1 MTAPVSPGVADH
13 AQAGTAVQ
21 AGAAAPASSMA
32 LVRRLLAEQ
41 VRPHIGSLFLA
52 LLSMGTVAAMT
63 AATAWLLRPAIDR
76 VFSDRDPYW
85 TVMVPVMV
93 VIVVLVKAVAAYF
106 EGTLMTRFGERI
118 IADTQIRMYAH
129 LIRAD
134 LAWLHENHSGKLIAS
149 FLYDATLLREA
160 VSKSLTGMVKDSLS
174 LIFLTG
180 VMFVMNWQFALV
192 VCVIFPF
199 VGLTTRRLGRKTR
212 KSSARTQQETGKLT
226 TILSETFDGARMV
239 KAYGM
244 EEREIQRA
252 RQSVETRLGHIMKVV
267 RARAAASP
275 TAEALGGIA
284 VAVVIYI
291 GGSSTALTLG
301 TLTAFIYA
309 ALSAYQPLKSL
320 STLNTALQEGL
331 AAAERIFAILDIE
344 PKICEK
350 PDARPLQV
358 SGGEIRL
365 EHVTF
370 RYNEEKVALRDVT
383 LTVPRGKKAALVG
396 ASGAG
401 KSTLLN
407 LVPRFYDTSAG
418 RVLIDG
424 QDVRDV
430 TLDSL
435 RRNVAL
441 VSQELTLFDDTIRS
455 NIAYGRPE
463 ASDAE
468 IEAAARNAAAHDFI
482 MALPQGYDTLVG
494 ENGVKL
500 SGGQRQRIAI
510 ARAMLRDAPI
520 LLLDEA
526 TSALDTESERLIQIA
541 LGELMRGRTTLVI
554 AHRLSTVIDADVI
567 FVLDQGR
574 LVEQGTHAELLTRG
588 AVYARL
594 YATQFATEATA

>member
-1 MTAPVSPGVADH
+1 MTASATSGLAD
-13 AQAGTAVQ
+13 AADSAT
-21 AGAAAPASSMA
+21 AAPADSGT
-32 LVRRLLAEQ
+32 LIRRLLREQ
-41 VRPHIGSLFLA
+41 VRPHLGSLLLA
-52 LLSMGTVAAMT
+52 LLSMGVVAAMT
-63 AATAWLLRPAIDR
+63 AATAWLLKPAIDQ
-76 VFSDRDPYW
+76 VFTERDPYW
-85 TVMVPVMV
+85 TMMVPLMV
-93 VIVVLVKAVAAYF
+93 VTVVVVKAFASYF
-106 EGTLMTRFGERI
+106 ESMLMTRFGERI
-118 IADTQIRMYAH
+118 VADTQIRMYAH

-134 LAWLHENHSGKLIAS
+134 LAWLHEMHSGKLIAS
-149 FLYDATLLREA
+149 FLYDASLLREA
-160 VSKSLTGMVKDSLS
+160 VSKALTGMVKDSLS

-180 VMFVMNWQFALV
+180 VMFAMNWQFALI

-199 VGLTTRRLGRKTR
+199 VGLTTRRLGKKARKG
-212 KSSARTQQETGKLT
+212 SARSQQETGKLT

-244 EEREIQRA
+244 EQREIERA
-252 RQSVETRLGHIMKVV
+252 RMSVEARLGHIMKVV

-275 TAEALGGIA
+275 ATEALGGIA
-284 VAVVIYI
+284 VAVIIYI
-291 GGSSTALTLG
+291 GGTSEALTLG

-320 STLNTALQEGL
+320 ANLNTALQEGL
-331 AAAERIFAILDIE
+331 AAAERIFALLDTQ
-344 PKICEK
+344 PKILQ
-350 PDARPLQV
+350 PVDAKTLQIA
-358 SGGEIRL
+358 GGEIRL
-365 EHVTF
+365 ENVTF
-370 RYNEEKVALRDVT
+370 RYSEDKTALRDVS
-383 LTVPRGKKAALVG
+383 LVVPPGKKAALVG

-407 LVPRFYDTSAG
+407 LVPRFYDVSAG

-424 QDVRDV
+424 QDVREV
-430 TLDSL
+430 SVESL
-435 RRNVAL
+435 RRSIAL
-441 VSQELTLFDDTIRS
+441 VSQELTLFDDTIRA

-463 ASDAE
+463 ATQAE

-526 TSALDTESERLIQIA
+526 TSALDTESERLIQAA
-541 LGELMRGRTTLVI
+541 LTDLMQGRTTLVI

-574 LVEQGTHAELLTRG
+574 LVEQGSHAELLARG
-588 AVYARL
+588 GVYARL
-594 YATQFATEATA
+594 YATQFAAEATA